1 MRTVKQVSELTH
13 ISIRTLHHY
22 DAIGLLKP
30 TEITESGYRLYD
42 DAALG
47 RLQTILLFRELQF
60 SLKEIKEILDDPEFD
75 RKVAL
80 ASQITL
86 LKLQKKRLDKL
97 IGLAETLYEKEE
109 NTMDFNAF
117 SDYEIQQ
124 YKEEVKERWQE
135 TNEYREY
142 ERRNRS
148 KQKSSDAS
156 QQMMELFAKLG
167 ALRHLDPA
175 NQQVQGKVKQLQ
187 QLITDNFYTCNHEV
201 LYGLGQMYVGD
212 ERFKQN
218 IDRAG
223 GEGTAEF
230 VREAITLYC
239 KK

>member
-97 IGLAETLYEKEE
+97 IGLAETMYEKEE

-187 QLITDNFYTCNHEV
+187 QLITDNFYTCSHEV

>member
-97 IGLAETLYEKEE
+97 IGLAETMYEKEE
-109 NTMDFNAF
+109 NTMDFNVF

-135 TNEYREY
+135 TKEYREY

-218 IDRAG
+218 IDSAG

>member
-42 DAALG
+42 DTALG

-109 NTMDFNAF
+109 NTMDFNVF

-135 TNEYREY
+135 TKEYREY

-187 QLITDNFYTCNHEV
+187 QLITDNFYTCSHEV

-218 IDRAG
+218 IDSAG

>member
-97 IGLAETLYEKEE
+97 IGLAETMYEKEE

-187 QLITDNFYTCNHEV
+187 QLITDNFYTCSHEV

-230 VREAITLYC
+230 VRKAITLYC

>member
-97 IGLAETLYEKEE
+97 IDLAETMYEKEE

-187 QLITDNFYTCNHEV
+187 QLITDNFYTCSHEV

>member
-80 ASQITL
+80 SSQITL

-97 IGLAETLYEKEE
+97 IGLAETMYEKEE

-124 YKEEVKERWQE
+124 YKEEVKERWQG

-148 KQKSSDAS
+148 KQQSSDAS

-175 NQQVQGKVKQLQ
+175 NQQVQEKVKQLQ
-187 QLITDNFYTCNHEV
+187 QLITDNFYTCSHEV
-201 LYGLGQMYVGD
+201 LYGLGQMYVAD
-212 ERFKQN
+212 ERFKNN
-218 IDRAG
+218 IDKHAA
-223 GEGTAEF
+223 GTAEF
-230 VREAITLYC
+230 IREAIAIYS
-239 KK
+239 KKQ

>member
-97 IGLAETLYEKEE
+97 IGLAETMYEKEE

-187 QLITDNFYTCNHEV
+187 QLITDNFYTCSHEV

-218 IDRAG
+218 IDSAG

>member
-42 DAALG
+42 DATLG

-97 IGLAETLYEKEE
+97 IGLAETMYEKEE

-187 QLITDNFYTCNHEV
+187 QLITDNFYTCSHEV

>member
-97 IGLAETLYEKEE
+97 IDLAETMYEKEE

-187 QLITDNFYTCNHEV
+187 QLITDNFYTCSHEV

-230 VREAITLYC
+230 VRKAITLYC

>member
-97 IGLAETLYEKEE
+97 IGLAETMYEKEE

-148 KQKSSDAS
+148 EQKSSDAS

-187 QLITDNFYTCNHEV
+187 QLITDNFYTCSHEV

>member
-135 TNEYREY
+135 TKEYREY

-148 KQKSSDAS
+148 KQKPSDAS

-187 QLITDNFYTCNHEV
+187 QLITDNFYTCSHEV

-218 IDRAG
+218 IDSAG

>member
-42 DAALG
+42 DVALG

-97 IGLAETLYEKEE
+97 IGLAETMYEKEE

-187 QLITDNFYTCNHEV
+187 QLITDNFYTCSHEV

-218 IDRAG
+218 IDSAG

-230 VREAITLYC
+230 VRKAITLYC

>member
-42 DAALG
+42 DVALG

-97 IGLAETLYEKEE
+97 IGLAETMYEKEE

-187 QLITDNFYTCNHEV
+187 QLITDNFYTCSHEV
-201 LYGLGQMYVGD
+201 LYGLGQMYVAD

-218 IDRAG
+218 IDSAG

>member
-42 DAALG
+42 DTALG

-97 IGLAETLYEKEE
+97 IGLAETMYEKEE

-187 QLITDNFYTCNHEV
+187 QLITDNFYTCSHEV

>member
-97 IGLAETLYEKEE
+97 IGLAETMYEKEE

-117 SDYEIQQ
+117 HFSNAQSI
-124 YKEEVKERWQE
+124 
-135 TNEYREY
+135 
-142 ERRNRS
+142 
-148 KQKSSDAS
+148 APPIC
-156 QQMMELFAKLG
+156 L
-167 ALRHLDPA
+167 
-175 NQQVQGKVKQLQ
+175 
-187 QLITDNFYTCNHEV
+187 
-201 LYGLGQMYVGD
+201 
-212 ERFKQN
+212 
-218 IDRAG
+218 
-223 GEGTAEF
+223 
-230 VREAITLYC
+230 
-239 KK
+239 

>member
-86 LKLQKKRLDKL
+86 LKLQKKHTTK
-97 IGLAETLYEKEE
+97 
-109 NTMDFNAF
+109 
-117 SDYEIQQ
+117 
-124 YKEEVKERWQE
+124 
-135 TNEYREY
+135 
-142 ERRNRS
+142 
-148 KQKSSDAS
+148 
-156 QQMMELFAKLG
+156 
-167 ALRHLDPA
+167 
-175 NQQVQGKVKQLQ
+175 
-187 QLITDNFYTCNHEV
+187 
-201 LYGLGQMYVGD
+201 
-212 ERFKQN
+212 
-218 IDRAG
+218 
-223 GEGTAEF
+223 
-230 VREAITLYC
+230 
-239 KK
+239 

>member
-80 ASQITL
+80 SSQITL

-97 IGLAETLYEKEE
+97 IGLAETMYEKEE

-124 YKEEVKERWQE
+124 YKEEVKERWQG

-156 QQMMELFAKLG
+156 QQLMELFAKLG

-187 QLITDNFYTCNHEV
+187 QLITDNFYTCSHEV

>member
-80 ASQITL
+80 SSQITL

-97 IGLAETLYEKEE
+97 IGLAETMYEKEE

-117 SDYEIQQ
+117 SDCEIQQ
-124 YKEEVKERWQE
+124 YKEEVKERWQG

-175 NQQVQGKVKQLQ
+175 NQQVQEKVKQLQ
-187 QLITDNFYTCNHEV
+187 QLITDNFYTCSHEV

>member
-80 ASQITL
+80 ASQIKL

-97 IGLAETLYEKEE
+97 IGLAETMYEKEE

-156 QQMMELFAKLG
+156 QQMMELFAKIG

-175 NQQVQGKVKQLQ
+175 NQQVQEKVKQLQ
-187 QLITDNFYTCNHEV
+187 QLITDNFYTCSHEV

-218 IDRAG
+218 IDSAG